1 MALGTTQQELSR
13 PIEPFYDYTNDI
25 SANIYISGQTA
36 FCRGEVIGKSAV
48 NKIEAEMTLQK
59 KTLLWWSKVET
70 WSKTEYSNLVEM
82 EKSHSIDSGTYRV
95 KVKATIHNGNAQE
108 TVDVYSA
115 EKKK

>member
-1 MALGTTQQELSR
+1 MIYPLT
-13 PIEPFYDYTNDI
+13 
-25 SANIYISGQTA
+25 YISGQTA
-36 FCRGEVIGKSAV
+36 FCRGEVIGKSAD
-48 NKIEAEMTLQK
+48 NKIEAEMTLQQ

>member
-1 MALGTTQQELSR
+1 
-13 PIEPFYDYTNDI
+13 
-25 SANIYISGQTA
+25 
-36 FCRGEVIGKSAV
+36 
-48 NKIEAEMTLQK
+48 MTLQK